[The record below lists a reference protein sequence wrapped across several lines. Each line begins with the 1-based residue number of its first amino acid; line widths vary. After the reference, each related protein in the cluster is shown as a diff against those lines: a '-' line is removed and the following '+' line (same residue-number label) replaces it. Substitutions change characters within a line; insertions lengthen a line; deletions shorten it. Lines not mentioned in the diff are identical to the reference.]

1 MEKTLIISFENS
13 NSNQTDWAVE
23 IPVTEN
29 NLEFFNDFSETTKTE
44 YITYLEA
51 KGFVEGTTNRIIDG
65 SEYKV
70 WDRPK
75 IAR

>member
-13 NSNQTDWAVE
+13 NAQTDWAVE
-23 IPVTEN
+23 IAVTEN
-29 NLEFFNDFSETTKTE
+29 NLEFFNDFSGTTKTE

-51 KGFVEGTTNRIIDG
+51 KGFVDVTTNRIIEG

-70 WDRPK
+70 WERPK